1 MVGPLIKLSS
11 LWQSFQ
17 EMRNSI
23 ACIGSIVEA
32 IPFAHDLIANL
43 PRHIRL
49 RGVRAEAGLYAPEVL
64 EFFESRRLSYVV
76 VARLVEKNPNPS
88 ALGFEMES

>member
-1 MVGPLIKLSS
+1 MVA
-11 LWQSFQ
+11 SFWL
-17 EMRNSI
+17 RAGNASC
-23 ACIGSIVEA
+23 ANKA
-32 IPFAHDLIANL
+32 ISFAHDLIGNL

-49 RGVRAEAGLYAPEVL
+49 RGVRAEAGLYAPELL